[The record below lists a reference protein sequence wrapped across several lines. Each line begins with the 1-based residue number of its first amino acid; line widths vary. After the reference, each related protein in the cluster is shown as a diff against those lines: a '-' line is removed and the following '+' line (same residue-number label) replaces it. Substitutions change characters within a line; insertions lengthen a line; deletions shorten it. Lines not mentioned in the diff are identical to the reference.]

1 MKVIS
6 AVRFMR
12 VMSAD
17 VVVPVYRDTVLTLEC
32 LRSVMAHSGRVLGRL
47 FVVDDGSP
55 EPEMGRMLE
64 ALRREEP
71 RLRILKT
78 ERNLGFV
85 AAANLGLAAS
95 ELDCV
100 VLNSDARVTPGWLE
114 ELTSALAELP
124 RHAALAPLSNNATMC
139 SVPDFGKAVPIAA
152 LEGRHLDLGGLP
164 RITDMPTLNGFCM
177 LLRRAVLREIGLFD
191 RKYGLGYH
199 EENDWCQRAR
209 SHGYL
214 IGRANRVLVYHHG
227 SVSFETRTRKRLDV
241 VNERRLVARYPAYLE
256 DNARFEA
263 SPMARVAARAVRA
276 QLGLLRVRVHAET
289 LAELEYAKA
298 LAPRCRVEVATGTL
312 ADACR
317 AAGLAL
323 APVEDPDVE
332 CVMGLAPPPG
342 SNVVITVVT
351 ERTPLGDPRLVAQLR
366 WSQAVVVSSERQRG
380 EVCGR
385 GVAPERVHVA
395 SPSTPTDFAD
405 LMISTTMTPDLEAV
419 AAGHSWS
426 TSRVDDAMVPSGGA
440 RW

>member
-6 AVRFMR
+6 VVR

-32 LRSVMAHSGRVLGRL
+32 LRSVMAHSGRALGRL

-114 ELTSALAELP
+114 ELTSALAESP

-139 SVPDFGKAVPIAA
+139 SVPDFGRAVPVAA
-152 LEGRHLDLGGLP
+152 LEGRRLELGGLP

-209 SHGYL
+209 AKGSL
-214 IGRANRVLVYHHG
+214 VGRANRVLVYHHG

-241 VNERRLVARYPAYLE
+241 VNERRLVARYPAYIAE
-256 DNARFEA
+256 NARFEA
-263 SPMARVAARAVRA
+263 GPMARVAARAVRA

-317 AAGLAL
+317 AAGLVL
-323 APVEDPDVE
+323 APVEEPDVE
-332 CVMGLAPPPG
+332 CVMGLAPPPD

-351 ERTPLGDPRLVAQLR
+351 ERTPLGDPRLAAQLQ
-366 WSQAVVVSSERQRG
+366 WSQAVAVSSEEQRE

-385 GVAPERVHVA
+385 GVAPERVLVA
-395 SPSTPTDFAD
+395 SPSSPTDFAD
-405 LMISTTMTPDLEAV
+405 LLISTTMAPDLGSV
-419 AAGHSWS
+419 GVDRLWS
-426 TSRVDDAMVPSGGA
+426 ISLGDDL
-440 RW
+440 